1 MRVSFGGGLLT
12 ELEEQRQAWERLENN
27 HKRVLALP
35 WEEFDHID
43 SAKIP
48 RALDFIH
55 VLHRD
60 EFEYPYLSVKTAEG
74 KIRIKRPTFHV
85 NNGLNHFSVFYGRTK
100 ANKDE
105 TETSISEESNVPR
118 YIHAIMDYLAGTIS
132 IYKECFYLVNDEELN
147 LLSQMKLS
155 ERYRLSNRST
165 FDVGAVEEMLLFIH
179 EHLQLEPIKAIK
191 TAVIAC
197 NDFQMDLHTK
207 NILVETLPNEKE
219 CYFKRYECN
228 YNDVMKIVS
237 TYGNYLDMVID
248 DKDSLH
254 NARLQPIYTMLVA
267 CREGTKA
274 KFFVSKSAERT
285 GKGLRHKVISAPFIT
300 KDILLDNL
308 GGGGFEALNA
318 WAQLDGGEFLLA
330 TEQGD
335 ITGKA
340 MERALKVIATEDTH
354 QARQTGGNTNNVNLT
369 GVLSIDSNAKILL
382 DEGMNSRAVNIAF
395 RNRPA
400 QESDNECEQIFSEYW
415 EAFTIQTATSTS
427 RTAKISAGV
436 ASLVHS
442 FLYWK
447 SEKFKFN
454 FKIVEMNNLL
464 DNSMLDDVQERILE
478 IYTKANPIIYFEH
491 FPDLVQLLSETYIG
505 AGKKDKRNK
514 ALEFI
519 GFKQVNKT
527 VLKNDGSGYT
537 SKKAFVVRNSKRVQQ
552 IVTSY
557 LENKMEDNQM

>member
-1 MRVSFGGGLLT
+1 MT
-12 ELEEQRQAWERLENN
+12 QELKVQRKAWERLERNL
-27 HKRVLALP
+27 KRTVDLP

-43 SAKIP
+43 SARIP
-48 RALDFIH
+48 KALDLIRI
-55 VLHRD
+55 LHRD
-60 EFEYPYLSVKTAEG
+60 IYEHPYLSVRTAEG
-74 KIRIKRPTFHV
+74 KIRIKRPTFHI
-85 NNGLNHFSVFYGRTK
+85 NNGLTSFSVFYGRTK

-105 TETSISEESNVPR
+105 TETSLLEESNVPR
-118 YIHAIMDYLAGTIS
+118 YLHIIMDYLAGTIA
-132 IYKECFYLVNDEELN
+132 IDNDNFYLTNESELV

-155 ERYRLSNRST
+155 ERYRISNRST
-165 FDVGAVEEMLLFIH
+165 FDVVAVEEILLFIH
-179 EHLQLEPIKAIK
+179 EHLQLKPAKAIK

-197 NDFQMDLHTK
+197 NDFQLDLHNRKIIVDTPPK
-207 NILVETLPNEKE
+207 EEE
-219 CYFKRYECN
+219 CYFKRYDCN
-228 YNDVMKIVS
+228 YREVMDIVA
-237 TYGNYLDMVID
+237 TYSNYLDMVID

-254 NARLQPIYTMLVA
+254 NASLQPIYTMLVA

-285 GKGLRHKVISAPFIT
+285 GKGLRHKVISSPFVT

-335 ITGKA
+335 ITGKS

-354 QARQTGGNTNNVNLT
+354 QARQTGGNINNVNLT

-395 RNRPA
+395 RNRPPK
-400 QESDNECEQIFSEYW
+400 ESDSEREEVFSEYW

-427 RTAKISAGV
+427 RSAKISAGV
-436 ASLVHS
+436 ASLIHS
-442 FLYWK
+442 FLYWQT
-447 SEKFKFN
+447 EKFKFN

-464 DNSMLDDVQERILE
+464 DNSMLDEVQERILD
-478 IYTKANPIIYFEH
+478 IYTQGNPIIYFEH
-491 FPDLVQLLSETYIG
+491 FPDIIPLLAETYQG

-519 GFKQVNKT
+519 GFKQVNKR
-527 VLKNDGSGYT
+527 VINNDGSGYT
-537 SKKAFVVRNSKRVQQ
+537 SKKAFVIRNSKRVKQ
-552 IVTSY
+552 ITTAY
-557 LENKMEDNQM
+557 LENKIKDDQL

>member
-1 MRVSFGGGLLT
+1 MT
-12 ELEEQRQAWERLENN
+12 ELEQQRKAWERLEHS

-43 SAKIP
+43 SAKVP
-48 RALDFIH
+48 RALDYIH

-60 EFEYPYLSVKTAEG
+60 EFDYPYLSVKTSEG
-74 KIRIKRPTFHV
+74 KIRIKRPTFHI
-85 NNGLNHFSVFYGRTK
+85 NNGLNHFSIFYGRIK

-105 TETSISEESNVPR
+105 TETSVSEESNVPR
-118 YIHAIMDYLAGTIS
+118 YIHAIMDYLAGTIA
-132 IYKECFYLVNDEELN
+132 IYRDCFYLINDEELK
-147 LLSQMKLS
+147 LLSQMKLA
-155 ERYRLSNRST
+155 ERYRISNRST
-165 FDVGAVEEMLLFIH
+165 FDVESIENMLLFIH
-179 EHLQLEPIKAIK
+179 EHLKLEPIKAIK

-197 NDFQMDLHTK
+197 NDFQLDLHAK
-207 NILVETLPNEKE
+207 NILVDTPPSETD

-228 YNDVMKIVS
+228 YEDVMRIVPI
-237 TYGNYLDMVID
+237 YGNYLDMVID

-254 NARLQPIYTMLVA
+254 NASLQPIYTMLVA

-354 QARQTGGNTNNVNLT
+354 QARQTGGNTSNVNLT

-382 DEGMNSRAVNIAF
+382 NEGMNSRAVNIAF

-400 QESDNECEQIFSEYW
+400 QESDAEREQIFSEYW

-447 SEKFKFN
+447 TEHFKFN

-464 DNSMLDDVQERILE
+464 DNSMLDEVQERILE
-478 IYTKANPIIYFEH
+478 IYTQGNPIIYFEH
-491 FPDLVQLLSETYIG
+491 FLDLIPLLAETYKG
-505 AGKKDKRNK
+505 SGKKDRRNK

-527 VLKNDGSGYT
+527 VMKQDGSGYT
-537 SKKAFVVRNSKRVQQ
+537 SKKAFVIKNSKRVHQ
-552 IVTSY
+552 ITTSY
-557 LENKMEDNQM
+557 LENKIKDNQL

>member
-1 MRVSFGGGLLT
+1 MNET
-12 ELEEQRQAWERLENN
+12 ELLAYREERKRLEKNLKRTVNLAWE
-27 HKRVLALP
+27 K
-35 WEEFDHID
+35 FDHID
-43 SAKIP
+43 SARIP
-48 RALDFIH
+48 KALDLIRI
-55 VLHRD
+55 LHRD
-60 EFEYPYLSVKTAEG
+60 NYEEPYIPVKTSEG
-74 KIRIKRPTFHV
+74 KLRIKRPTFHV
-85 NNGLNHFSVFYGRTK
+85 NNGLNSFSIFYGKIK

-105 TETSISEESNVPR
+105 SETTASEEINVPR
-118 YIHAIMDYLAGTIS
+118 YLHVIMDYLAGTIA
-132 IYKECFYLVNDEELN
+132 IDNDNFYLINGQELV

-155 ERYRLSNRST
+155 ERYRISNRST
-165 FDVGAVEEMLLFIH
+165 FDIGAVEEFLLFIH
-179 EHLQLEPIKAIK
+179 ERLQLKPIKAIQ

-197 NDFQMDLHTK
+197 NDFQLDLHHRK
-207 NILVETLPNEKE
+207 ILVDTEPKAEE
-219 CYFKRYECN
+219 CYFKRYDCN
-228 YNDVMKIVS
+228 YREVMDTVA

-254 NARLQPIYTMLVA
+254 NASLQPIYTMLVA

-285 GKGLRHKVISAPFIT
+285 GKGLRHKVISSPFVT

-354 QARQTGGNTNNVNLT
+354 QARQTGGNTSNINLT

-400 QESDNECEQIFSEYW
+400 QESDNERENVFSEYW

-442 FLYWK
+442 FMYWQ
-447 SEKFKFN
+447 SESFKFN

-464 DNSMLDDVQERILE
+464 DNSMLDDVQERILD
-478 IYTKANPIIYFEH
+478 IYTQGNPIIYFEH
-491 FPDLVQLLSETYIG
+491 FPDIVPLLAETYQG

-527 VLKNDGSGYT
+527 VLKNDSSGYT
-537 SKKAFVVRNSKRVQQ
+537 SKKAFVIKNQKRLTQ
-552 IVTSY
+552 ISTAY
-557 LENKMEDNQM
+557 LENKVRDNEL

>member
-1 MRVSFGGGLLT
+1 MT
-12 ELEEQRQAWERLENN
+12 EFKTDYGDLEEQRKAWERLENN
-27 HKRVLALP
+27 HKRVLAIP
-35 WEEFDHID
+35 WEEFDNPD

-48 RALDFIH
+48 KALDFIH
-55 VLHRD
+55 ILHRD
-60 EFEYPYLSVKTAEG
+60 EFDYPYLSVKTAEG
-74 KIRIKRPTFHV
+74 KIRIKRPTFHI
-85 NNGLNHFSVFYGRTK
+85 NNGLNHFSIFYGKSK

-105 TETSISEESNVPR
+105 TKTSLSEDLNVPR
-118 YIHAIMDYLAGTIS
+118 YIHAIMDYLAGTIA
-132 IYKECFYLVNDEELN
+132 IHKGCFYLINGEELN
-147 LLSQMKLS
+147 LLSQMKLA
-155 ERYRLSNRST
+155 ERYRISSRNT
-165 FDVGAVEEMLLFIH
+165 FTVGIVEEMLLFIH
-179 EHLQLEPIKAIK
+179 EHLRLDPIKEIK
-191 TAVIAC
+191 TAVMAC
-197 NDFQMDLHTK
+197 NDFQLDLHTK
-207 NILVETLPNEKE
+207 KILVDTPPSKEE
-219 CYFKRYECN
+219 CYFKRHDCN
-228 YNDVMKIVS
+228 YDDVMKIVPI
-237 TYGNYLDMVID
+237 YGNYLDMVID

-254 NARLQPIYTMLVA
+254 NASLQPIYTLLVA

-274 KFFVSKSAERT
+274 NFFVSKSGVRT
-285 GKGLRHKVISAPFIT
+285 GKGLRHKVISSPFIT
-300 KDILLDNL
+300 KDVLLDNL

-340 MERALKVIATEDTH
+340 MERALKIISTEDKH
-354 QARQTGGNTNNVNLT
+354 QSRLTGGNASTVNLT

-382 DEGMNSRAVNIAF
+382 DEEMNSRAVNIAF

-400 QESDNECEQIFSEYW
+400 QETDEERKGVFSEYW

-447 SEKFKFN
+447 SENFKFN

-478 IYTKANPIIYFEH
+478 IYTQGNPIIFFEH
-491 FPDLVQLLSETYIG
+491 FPDILPLLAETYTG
-505 AGKKDKRNK
+505 AGKKDKRNE

-527 VLKNDGSGYT
+527 VMKNDGSGYT
-537 SKKAFVVRNSKRVQQ
+537 SKQAFVIRNSKRVRQ
-552 IVTSY
+552 ITTSY
-557 LENKMEDNQM
+557 LENKMRDNEL

>member
-1 MRVSFGGGLLT
+1 MT
-12 ELEEQRQAWERLENN
+12 QELKAQRQAWERLERNL
-27 HKRVLALP
+27 KRTVDLP
-35 WEEFDHID
+35 WEQFDHID
-43 SAKIP
+43 SARIP
-48 RALDFIH
+48 KALDLIRI
-55 VLHRD
+55 LHRD
-60 EFEYPYLSVKTAEG
+60 IYEHPYLSVRTAEG
-74 KIRIKRPTFHV
+74 KIRIKRPTFHI
-85 NNGLNHFSVFYGRTK
+85 NNGLTSFSVFYGRTK

-105 TETSISEESNVPR
+105 TETSLSEEVNVPR
-118 YIHAIMDYLAGTIS
+118 YLHIIMDYLAGTIA
-132 IYKECFYLVNDEELN
+132 IDKENFYLTNEAELV

-155 ERYRLSNRST
+155 ERYRISNRST
-165 FDVGAVEEMLLFIH
+165 FDVVAVEEILLFIH

-197 NDFQMDLHTK
+197 NDFQLDLHNRK
-207 NILVETLPNEKE
+207 ILVDTAPKAEE
-219 CYFKRYECN
+219 CYFKRYDCN
-228 YNDVMKIVS
+228 YREVMDTVA

-254 NARLQPIYTMLVA
+254 NASLQPIYTMLVA

-285 GKGLRHKVISAPFIT
+285 GKGLRHKVISSPFVT
-300 KDILLDNL
+300 KDVLLDNL

-354 QARQTGGNTNNVNLT
+354 QARQTGGNTSNINLT

-400 QESDNECEQIFSEYW
+400 QESDNERENVFSEYW

-442 FLYWK
+442 FMYWQ
-447 SEKFKFN
+447 SERFKFN

-464 DNSMLDDVQERILE
+464 DNSMLDDVQERILD
-478 IYTKANPIIYFEH
+478 IYTQGNPIIYFEH
-491 FPDLVQLLSETYIG
+491 FPDIVPLLAETYQG

-527 VLKNDGSGYT
+527 VLKNDSSGYT
-537 SKKAFVVRNSKRVQQ
+537 SKKAFVIRNQKRLTQ
-552 IVTSY
+552 IATAY
-557 LENKMEDNQM
+557 LENKTRDNEL

>member
-1 MRVSFGGGLLT
+1 MT
-12 ELEEQRQAWERLENN
+12 ELEKQREAWERLENN
-27 HKRVLALP
+27 LKEVLSIS

-43 SAKIP
+43 SARIP
-48 RALDFIH
+48 KALDFIH

-74 KIRIKRPTFHV
+74 KIRIKRPTFHI
-85 NNGLNHFSVFYGRTK
+85 NNGLDHFSLFYGRTK

-118 YIHAIMDYLAGTIS
+118 YVHAIMDYLAGTIA
-132 IYKECFYLVNDEELN
+132 IYKECFYLINDDELV

-165 FDVGAVEEMLLFIH
+165 FDVSAVEEILLFIH

-197 NDFQMDLHTK
+197 NDFQMDLHTQD
-207 NILVETLPNEKE
+207 IRVDTQPSEKE

-228 YNDVMKIVS
+228 YNDVMKIVA
-237 TYGNYLDMVID
+237 TYSNYLDMVID

-254 NARLQPIYTMLVA
+254 NASLQPIYTMLVA

-400 QESDNECEQIFSEYW
+400 QESDNEREQIFSEYW

-478 IYTKANPIIYFEH
+478 IYTQGNPIIYFEH
-491 FPDLVQLLSETYIG
+491 FPDIVPLMKETYTG
-505 AGKKDKRNK
+505 AGRQAKRNK

-519 GFKQVNKT
+519 GFKQVNKK
-527 VLKNDGSGYT
+527 VMKQDGSGYT
-537 SKKAFVVRNSKRVQQ
+537 SKQAFVIRNKKRLQQ
-552 IVTSY
+552 ISTSY
-557 LENKMEDNQM
+557 LENMIKDNQL

>member
-1 MRVSFGGGLLT
+1 MT
-12 ELEEQRQAWERLENN
+12 ELEQQRKAWERLENN

-48 RALDFIH
+48 RALDYIH

-60 EFEYPYLSVKTAEG
+60 EFDYPYLPVKTAEG
-74 KIRIKRPTFHV
+74 KIRIKRPTFHI
-85 NNGLNHFSVFYGRTK
+85 NNGLDHFSIFYGRTK

-105 TETSISEESNVPR
+105 TKTATTEDPNVPR
-118 YIHAIMDYLAGTIS
+118 YIHAIMDYLAGTIA
-132 IYKECFYLVNDEELN
+132 IYRDCFYLINDEELK

-155 ERYRLSNRST
+155 ERYRISNRST
-165 FDVGAVEEMLLFIH
+165 FDVESVEQLLLFIH
-179 EHLQLEPIKAIK
+179 EHLQLKPIKGIK
-191 TAVIAC
+191 TAIIAC
-197 NDFQMDLHTK
+197 NDFQLDLHAK
-207 NILVETLPNEKE
+207 NILVDTPPSEND

-228 YNDVMKIVS
+228 YEDVMRIVPI
-237 TYGNYLDMVID
+237 YGNYLDMVID

-254 NARLQPIYTMLVA
+254 NASLQPIYTMLVA

-354 QARQTGGNTNNVNLT
+354 QARQTGGNTSNINLT

-400 QESDNECEQIFSEYW
+400 QESDNEREQIFSEYW

-447 SEKFKFN
+447 TEHFKFN

-464 DNSMLDDVQERILE
+464 DNSMLDEVQERILE
-478 IYTKANPIIYFEH
+478 IYTQGNPIIYFEH
-491 FPDLVQLLSETYIG
+491 FPDLIPLLAETYRG
-505 AGKKDKRNK
+505 SGKKEKRNE

-527 VLKNDGSGYT
+527 IIKPDGSGYT
-537 SKKAFVVRNSKRVQQ
+537 SKKAFVIRNSKRVQQ
-552 IVTSY
+552 ISTAY
-557 LENKMEDNQM
+557 LENKIKDNQL

>member
-1 MRVSFGGGLLT
+1 MT
-12 ELEEQRQAWERLENN
+12 ELEQQRKAWERLEHN

-48 RALDFIH
+48 RALDYIH

-60 EFEYPYLSVKTAEG
+60 EFDYPYLSVKTAEG
-74 KIRIKRPTFHV
+74 KIRIKRPTFHI
-85 NNGLNHFSVFYGRTK
+85 NNGLNHFSIFYGKTK

-105 TETSISEESNVPR
+105 TETSVSEESNVPR
-118 YIHAIMDYLAGTIS
+118 YIHAIMDYLAGTIA
-132 IYKECFYLVNDEELN
+132 IYRDCFYLINDEELK
-147 LLSQMKLS
+147 LLSQMKLA
-155 ERYRLSNRST
+155 ERYHISNRST
-165 FDVGAVEEMLLFIH
+165 FDVESIENMLLFIH
-179 EHLQLEPIKAIK
+179 EHLKLEPIKAIK

-197 NDFQMDLHTK
+197 NDFQLDLHAK
-207 NILVETLPNEKE
+207 NILVDTPPSETD

-228 YNDVMKIVS
+228 YEDVMRIVPI
-237 TYGNYLDMVID
+237 YGNYLDMVID

-254 NARLQPIYTMLVA
+254 NASLQPIYTMLVA

-354 QARQTGGNTNNVNLT
+354 QARQTGGNTSNVNLT

-400 QESDNECEQIFSEYW
+400 QESDAEREQIFSEYW

-427 RTAKISAGV
+427 RKARISAGV

-447 SEKFKFN
+447 TEHFKFN

-464 DNSMLDDVQERILE
+464 DNSMLDEVQERILE
-478 IYTKANPIIYFEH
+478 IYTQGNPIIYFEH
-491 FPDLVQLLSETYIG
+491 FPDIVPLMKETYTG
-505 AGKKDKRNK
+505 AGKKGKRNK

-519 GFKQVNKT
+519 GFKQVNKR
-527 VLKNDGSGYT
+527 VINNDGSGYT
-537 SKKAFVVRNSKRVQQ
+537 SKKAFVIRNSKRVRQ
-552 IVTSY
+552 ITTAY
-557 LENKMEDNQM
+557 LENKMKDNQL

>member
-1 MRVSFGGGLLT
+1 MNET
-12 ELEEQRQAWERLENN
+12 ELLAYREERKRLEKNLKRTVNLAWE
-27 HKRVLALP
+27 K
-35 WEEFDHID
+35 FDHID
-43 SAKIP
+43 SARIP
-48 RALDFIH
+48 KALDLIRI
-55 VLHRD
+55 LHRD
-60 EFEYPYLSVKTAEG
+60 IYEEPYIPVKTLEG
-74 KIRIKRPTFHV
+74 KLRIKRPTFHV
-85 NNGLNHFSVFYGRTK
+85 NNGLNSFSIFYGKIK
-100 ANKDE
+100 ANKDKSE
-105 TETSISEESNVPR
+105 TTASEEINVPR
-118 YIHAIMDYLAGTIS
+118 YLHIIMDYLAGTIA
-132 IYKECFYLVNDEELN
+132 IDNDNFYLINGQELV

-155 ERYRLSNRST
+155 ERYRISNRST
-165 FDVGAVEEMLLFIH
+165 FDIGAVEEFLLFIH
-179 EHLQLEPIKAIK
+179 EHLQLKPIKAIK
-191 TAVIAC
+191 KAVIAC
-197 NDFQMDLHTK
+197 NDFQLDLHHRK
-207 NILVETLPNEKE
+207 ILVDTAPKADE
-219 CYFKRYECN
+219 CYFKRYDCN
-228 YNDVMKIVS
+228 YREVMDTVA
-237 TYGNYLDMVID
+237 TYGNYLEMVID

-254 NARLQPIYTMLVA
+254 NASLQPIYTMLVA

-285 GKGLRHKVISAPFIT
+285 GKGLRHKVISSPFVT
-300 KDILLDNL
+300 KDVLLDNL

-340 MERALKVIATEDTH
+340 MERALKIISTEDTH
-354 QARQTGGNTNNVNLT
+354 QARQTGGNTSNINLT

-400 QESDNECEQIFSEYW
+400 QESDNERENVFSEYW

-442 FLYWK
+442 FMYWQ
-447 SEKFKFN
+447 SESFKFN

-464 DNSMLDDVQERILE
+464 DNSMLDDVQERILD
-478 IYTKANPIIYFEH
+478 IYTQGNPIIYFEH
-491 FPDLVQLLSETYIG
+491 FPDIVPLLAETYQG

-527 VLKNDGSGYT
+527 VLKNDSSGYT
-537 SKKAFVVRNSKRVQQ
+537 SKKAFVIRNQKRLTQ
-552 IVTSY
+552 ISTAY
-557 LENKMEDNQM
+557 LENKVRDNEL

>member
-1 MRVSFGGGLLT
+1 MTDT
-12 ELEEQRQAWERLENN
+12 ETLIQQRKARNALERRLDQV
-27 HKRVLALP
+27 KALP
-35 WEEFDHID
+35 WELFDHIA
-43 SAKIP
+43 SAQVP
-48 RALDFIH
+48 RGLDYIH
-55 VLHRD
+55 LLHRD
-60 EFEYPYLSVKTAEG
+60 EFEYPYLQVKTAEG
-74 KIRIKRPTFHV
+74 EVRIKRPTFHL
-85 NNGLNHFSVFYGRTK
+85 NNSLYSFSVFYGRTK
-100 ANKDE
+100 AKKDD
-105 TETSISEESNVPR
+105 TETTISEILNVPS
-118 YIHAIMDYLAGTIS
+118 YVHVIMDYLAGTIAV
-132 IYKECFYLVNDEELN
+132 YNDLFYLVNKEELT
-147 LLSQMKLS
+147 LVSQLKLS
-155 ERYRLSNRST
+155 ERYRISKRSL
-165 FDVGAVEEMLLFIH
+165 FKAKDIEKLLLFIH
-179 EHLQLEPIKAIK
+179 QHLHLEPLKAIK

-197 NDFQMDLHTK
+197 NDFQLDLHARKLLIDTPPQ
-207 NILVETLPNEKE
+207 ERE
-219 CYFKRYECN
+219 CYFKRYDCN
-228 YNDVMKIVS
+228 YREVMDTVK

-254 NARLQPIYTMLVA
+254 NASLQPIYTMLVA

-285 GKGLRHKVISAPFIT
+285 GKGLRHKVISSPFIT
-300 KDILLDNL
+300 KDVLLDNL
-308 GGGGFEALNA
+308 GKGGFESLNA

-354 QARQTGGNTNNVNLT
+354 QARITGGNLNNINLT

-382 DEGMNSRAVNIAF
+382 NEGMNSRAVNIAF
-395 RNRPA
+395 RNRPDK
-400 QESDNECEQIFSEYW
+400 ESDKEREEVFSEYW

-447 SEKFKFN
+447 SEGFKFN

-464 DNSMLDDVQERILE
+464 DNSMLDEVQERILD
-478 IYTKANPIIYFEH
+478 IYTQGNPIIYFEH
-491 FPDLVQLLSETYIG
+491 FPDIVPLLAETYNG

-527 VLKNDGSGYT
+527 VMNNEGTGTT
-537 SKKAFVVRNSKRVQQ
+537 SKKAFVIRNKKRLTQ
-552 IVTSY
+552 IATAYV
-557 LENKMEDNQM
+557 ENKARDNQL

>member
-1 MRVSFGGGLLT
+1 MNET
-12 ELEEQRQAWERLENN
+12 ELLHYRKERQRLEKNL
-27 HKRVLALP
+27 KRVLDLP
-35 WEEFDHID
+35 WEEFDHIE

-48 RALDFIH
+48 KDLDFIH
-55 VLHRD
+55 ILHRD
-60 EFEYPYLSVKTAEG
+60 TFDYPYLQLKTAEG
-74 KIRIKRPTFHV
+74 KLRIKRPTFHI
-85 NNGLNHFSVFYGRTK
+85 NNGLNSFSIFYGTKK

-105 TETSISEESNVPR
+105 SETKLSEFHHVPS
-118 YIHAIMDYLAGTIS
+118 YVHAIMGYLAGTLAV
-132 IYKECFYLVNDEELN
+132 KNDFFYLINDEEFK
-147 LLSQMKLS
+147 LLSQLKLS
-155 ERYRLSNRST
+155 ERYRISKRSL
-165 FDVGAVEEMLLFIH
+165 FNAQAIEEMLLFIH
-179 EHLQLEPIKAIK
+179 NHLQLQPVKEVK
-191 TAVIAC
+191 TAIIAC
-197 NDFQMDLHTK
+197 NDFQLDLHNK
-207 NILVETLPNEKE
+207 QILVDTLPKAEE
-219 CYFKRYECN
+219 CYFKRYACN
-228 YNDVMKIVS
+228 YREVMDIVK
-237 TYGNYLDMVID
+237 TYDNYLDMVID

-254 NARLQPIYTMLVA
+254 NASLQPIYTMLVA

-285 GKGLRHKVISAPFIT
+285 GKGLRHKVISSPFIT
-300 KDILLDNL
+300 KDVLLDNL
-308 GGGGFEALNA
+308 GKGGFESLNA

-335 ITGKA
+335 IAGKA

-354 QARQTGGNTNNVNLT
+354 QARQTGGNTNNINLT

-395 RNRPA
+395 RNRPP
-400 QESDNECEQIFSEYW
+400 QESDNEREEIFSEYW

-447 SEKFKFN
+447 SEGFKFN

-464 DNSMLDDVQERILE
+464 DNSMLDEVQERVLD
-478 IYTKANPIIYFEH
+478 IYTQGNPIIYFEH
-491 FPDLVQLLSETYIG
+491 FPDIVPLMKETYSG
-505 AGKKDKRNK
+505 SGRKEKRNK

-527 VLKNDGSGYT
+527 VLKSDSSGYT
-537 SKKAFVVRNSKRVQQ
+537 SKQALVIRNKKRLAQ
-552 IVTSY
+552 ISTAY
-557 LENKMEDNQM
+557 LENKARDNEL